1 MTPSTAVP
9 EDAPRREVDGQGTP
23 PVLRTYSLA
32 YAIGAIFLALEIPL
46 LGLQAKYAFEGI
58 YLAAFT
64 LPPVLTALT
73 LLFLDTPGTMRT
85 LPWRVLVLS
94 VVASL
99 AAVVSTVLLTPL
111 LVLMFREGV
120 GRSLSATGAV
130 SGVTLAIVA
139 APLFLELVA
148 AVRSHRFVHAGALI
162 AGLAVTAVAFS
173 MALDPGGALASSLRS
188 DQAELLMITASWWL
202 PVYALTAALARRI
215 GMA

>member
-1 MTPSTAVP
+1 MTRSIAVSA
-9 EDAPRREVDGQGTP
+9 DAPRLEVDGQDTAP
-23 PVLRTYSLA
+23 ALRTYSLA

-46 LGLQAKYAFEGI
+46 LGLQAKYAFEGV

-73 LLFLDTPGTMRT
+73 LLLLDTPGRMRT
-85 LPWRVLVLS
+85 LPWRVFVLF

-120 GRSLSATGAV
+120 GRSLSATGTISA
-130 SGVTLAIVA
+130 VTLAIVA
-139 APLFLELVA
+139 APLFLELAA
-148 AVRSHRFVHAGALI
+148 AVRSHRFAHAGVLV
-162 AGLAVTAVAFS
+162 AGLAITAVAFS
-173 MALDPGGALASSLRS
+173 MAVDPAGALASSLRL
-188 DQAELLMITASWWL
+188 DQGELLMITSSWWL
-202 PVYALTAALARRI
+202 PVYALTAAFARRI